1 MPQLT
6 TPLIWWTIILSITIT
21 TFVISKNPPIHPH
34 PHSHTHSHTHSHPH
48 PHTTKAST
56 STSSLKQ
63 HNLFNMKGVTNP
75 TILSNTTLS
84 NKKHNQITI
93 LSINTLSS
101 DQLNDWFFGFV
112 QNIPKFVTKL
122 YEEQRAKKHKKHKE
136 SHLPSC
142 QLRILALGYYN
153 SFYGQKKKVYEYEG
167 GLATVRVKVGQH
179 HVTLPCFYVTGR
191 NQHFVLVVSLLLYSL
206 YILSTHFLW

>member
-1 MPQLT
+1 
-6 TPLIWWTIILSITIT
+6 
-21 TFVISKNPPIHPH
+21 
-34 PHSHTHSHTHSHPH
+34 
-48 PHTTKAST
+48 
-56 STSSLKQ
+56 
-63 HNLFNMKGVTNP
+63 MKGVTNP

-101 DQLNDWFFGFV
+101 DSDQLNDWFFGFV

-122 YEEQRAKKHKKHKE
+122 YEEQRAKKEKKHKE

-153 SFYGQKKKVYEYEG
+153 SFYGQKKKKHVYEYVYEYEG

-191 NQHFVLVVSLLLYSL
+191 NQHFVLVVSFVTVFFIYLVNP
-206 YILSTHFLW
+206 FLMVIW